1 MKSHTEIS
9 NHGFTL
15 IELLVA
21 MAISGIVM
29 AGVYSVY
36 YTQQK
41 SSTAQEQI
49 SAMQQNL
56 RAGMYFMMR
65 EISMAGCDPPTPGVQ
80 PPAGDAG
87 AGIVTANN
95 NSIRFTMDITNTAG
109 TSNQDDGLLDGPNED
124 ITYSLYDFGGD
135 GDTDL
140 GRNTGGGNQPVAEN
154 IDALNFVYIDAAG
167 VPLDDDGSGNVVAS
181 IPAIRS
187 VEITLVART
196 GRGDP
201 GYTNNAVFRNQRGAV
216 IYTAPGDNL
225 RRKSLTCEIRCRN
238 LGL

>member
-1 MKSHTEIS
+1 MRSHTEIS

-29 AGVYSVY
+29 AGVYSVF

-41 SSTAQEQI
+41 SSRAQEQV

-65 EISMAGCDPPTPGVQ
+65 EISMAGYDPPDPTIQ
-80 PPAGDAG
+80 PPVGDAG
-87 AGIVTANN
+87 AGINIANVAELEFTADHN
-95 NSIRFTMDITNTAG
+95 
-109 TSNQDDGLLDGPNED
+109 DDGDCDNIPPGNDPNEKIRYALTND
-124 ITYSLYDFGGD
+124 ADGD
-135 GDTDL
+135 GIADGSPCNL
-140 GRNTGGGNQPVAEN
+140 GREIWGGGLQPVAEN
-154 IDALNFVYIDAAG
+154 IDALNFVYFDASG
-167 VPLDDDGSGNVVAS
+167 VTP
-181 IPAIRS
+181 PATLADIRS
-187 VEITLVART
+187 IQITLVART

-201 GYTNNAVFRNQRGAV
+201 GYTNNTAYRNKQGAV
-216 IYTAPGDNL
+216 ICTAPGDNF